1 MNVGP
6 TAEGLIPQPSIDR
19 LAEVGKWMKVNGEAI
34 YATAASP
41 FKKLPFNGRCTR
53 RPGKLY
59 LHVFDW
65 PTDGK
70 IVVPMTTSITK
81 AYLLTAPAKLLAVT
95 GTRSGQA
102 IALPAAAPDKIAGV
116 IVAEIAGEPDVIVP
130 PVQPIAQAADGSL
143 RLAATEAILHGDLK
157 LEAKHKSQN
166 IGYWVNP
173 ADWIEWPIEIT
184 RPGKFT
190 VAGEMA
196 APASGAFEI
205 RIGDQKL
212 TARSP
217 KTGDY
222 GKFQKVEL
230 GQIKVSAGK
239 ATLVIK
245 PVKEGWRPFNLA
257 ALTLAPVK

>member
-1 MNVGP
+1 LNVGP

-53 RPGKLY
+53 KPGKLY

-65 PTDGK
+65 PADGK
-70 IVVPMTTSITK
+70 IIVPMTNTITR
-81 AYLLTAPAKLLAVT
+81 AYLLTAPAKLLPVT
-95 GTRSGQA
+95 GTKSGQA
-102 IALPAAAPDKIAGV
+102 IALPAAAPDKIASV
-116 IVAEIAGEPDVIVP
+116 VVAEIAGEPDVIVP
-130 PVQPIAQAADGSL
+130 PVQPIVQAADGSL
-143 RLAATEAILHGDLK
+143 KLPATEAILHGDLK
-157 LEAKHKSQN
+157 LEARHKSQN

-196 APASGAFEI
+196 AVASGSFEI
-205 RIGDQKL
+205 HIGDQKL
-212 TARSP
+212 TAKSP

-222 GKFQKVEL
+222 GKFQKAEL
-230 GQIKVSAGK
+230 GQIKLPAGK
-239 ATLVIK
+239 ASLVIK
-245 PVKEGWRPFNLA
+245 PVRGSWQPFNLA
-257 ALTLAPVK
+257 TLTIAPVK